1 MTRILATLLALV
13 FWMGTS
19 TVSAQSIRVQASV
32 SATEIGTE
40 EAVTFTVSVS
50 GSDGSGLSAPPAPET
65 RGLSLLQ
72 STPGTQ
78 RNVSIV
84 NGQVSQSF
92 GFTWSFRPIAE
103 GSARIEPVTITV
115 NGTQYTTEPIDIR
128 VVAQSQRPARAPAR
142 RDPFSLLRPPAN
154 AEPPPAPT
162 DRDIFIRATPRSA
175 TIWRNEQLV
184 VEYKLYFREGIQL
197 RQSRLTDS
205 WDAEGFWR
213 EELDVETRPIPQT
226 VVENGLRYNVITLK
240 RAAVF
245 PARAGD
251 LTIDPLRIESE
262 AMLPFGQRDPFQSL
276 FSTRSRYTPVDLASP
291 EVSVT
296 ARPLPDNAPETFQ
309 GAVGRFNMDVR
320 VDKTTLEVGS
330 SLQVQA
336 TISGTGNLATMAAP
350 VLDAPAVFDVYDP
363 QTSNTLDRSGT
374 RLAGS
379 RTFSWVLIPRSNG
392 TFDLPPVR
400 FSWFDPGAGV
410 YRETESEPFS
420 VTVTGT
426 STIPDAVATTTNGL
440 PVDDV
445 APVITSSST
454 WASIGSTPLH
464 HRPLTYI
471 LMLLPLLIWGGVAGW
486 TEYMERMAANPDLAR
501 GKRAHPL
508 SRKHLKQASLLLDDT
523 DTAAFFE
530 ELDRAVLGFIGNRLN
545 VAERGM
551 TRERLASTLA
561 TSGATPDMM
570 RQLNAFLDVCDLGRY
585 APANMDRADKERA
598 LDTASTLI
606 PDLDEVLAP

>member
-1 MTRILATLLALV
+1 MMRFLAVLFALV
-13 FWMGTS
+13 FWVGGS
-19 TVSAQSIRVQASV
+19 AVHAQSIRVQASV

-92 GFTWSFRPIAE
+92 GFTWSFRPVAE

-115 NGTQYTTEPIDIR
+115 NGTRYTTEAIDIN
-128 VVAQSQRPARAPAR
+128 VVAQSQRPARRPAR
-142 RDPFSLLRPPAN
+142 RDPFSALRPPVN
-154 AEPPPAPT
+154 DEPPPPPS
-162 DRDIFIRATPRSA
+162 DRDIFIRAAPRSA
-175 TIWRNEQLV
+175 SVWRNEQLV

-213 EELDVETRPIPQT
+213 EELDVETRPVPQT
-226 VVENGLRYNVITLK
+226 VIENGLRYNVITLK

-251 LTIDPLRIESE
+251 LSIDPLRIESE

-291 EVSVT
+291 EVNVT
-296 ARPLPDNAPETFQ
+296 ARPLPENAPASFQ
-309 GAVGRFNMDVR
+309 GAVGRFNMDLR
-320 VDKTTLEVGS
+320 VDKTALEVGS
-330 SLQVQA
+330 SLEIRA

-350 VLDAPAVFDVYDP
+350 TLDAPSVFDVYDP
-363 QTSNTLDRSGT
+363 QTSSTLDRSGT

-392 TFDLPPVR
+392 TFELPPVR
-400 FSWFDPGAGV
+400 FSWFDPNAGV
-410 YRETESEPFS
+410 YRETESDPLTIS
-420 VTVTGT
+420 VTGT
-426 STIPDAVATTTNGL
+426 SSIPDAVATTTNGL

-445 APVITSSST
+445 APIFISSSSWT
-454 WASIGSTPLH
+454 PAGSTPLH
-464 HRPLTYI
+464 HRPLTYFLI
-471 LMLLPLLIWGGVAGW
+471 LFPLLVWGGMTGW
-486 TEYMERMAANPDLAR
+486 RTYVDRLAANPELVR

-508 SRKHLKQASLLLDDT
+508 SRKHLKQASLLLEGA

-530 ELDRAVLGFIGNRLN
+530 ELDRAVMGFIGNRLN

-561 TSGATPDMM
+561 TSGAPEALVND
-570 RQLNAFLDVCDLGRY
+570 LNVFLDQCDLGRY
-585 APANMDRADKERA
+585 APANMHRTDKERA
-598 LDTASTLI
+598 LDTASALI
-606 PDLDEVLAP
+606 PDLDEALSV